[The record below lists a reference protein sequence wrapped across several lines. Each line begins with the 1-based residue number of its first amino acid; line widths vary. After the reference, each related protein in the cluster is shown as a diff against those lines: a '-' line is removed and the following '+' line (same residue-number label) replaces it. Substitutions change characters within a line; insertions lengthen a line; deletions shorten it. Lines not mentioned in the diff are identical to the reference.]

1 VNVAAPVLQ
10 IVGRLCGLVLIAL
23 GIAFWTGNLLAL
35 VPVHM
40 FTGVLLVVTLWV
52 SSVVA
57 AMSGERAGP
66 VIGGFVWGAIV
77 IALGMTQMSL
87 LVGPTHWLVQVVHLL
102 VGLGAIGL
110 NERLTSS
117 IKRRSTSAAHS

>member
-1 VNVAAPVLQ
+1 MNVTATVLQ
-10 IVGRLCGLVLIAL
+10 IIGRLSGLVLIVL
-23 GIAFWTGNLLAL
+23 GISFWTGNLLNL
-35 VPVHM
+35 TPVHI

-52 SSVVA
+52 SSIVA

-77 IALGMTQMSL
+77 VALGMTQMSL
-87 LVGPTHWLVQVVHLL
+87 LVGPMHWLVQVVHLL

-110 NERLTSS
+110 NERLTSG
-117 IKRRSTSAAHS
+117 IKARSASAVHS